1 MLTLCEIIFISPIQN
16 YTRPDYDHI
25 SLTYG
30 IVPGLK
36 PLKPLL
42 VFPSTGLEKNESI
55 PIPKLEQPRQP
66 NAKEQEHAVEIT
78 IGASNDVRIV

>member
-1 MLTLCEIIFISPIQN
+1 MT
-16 YTRPDYDHI
+16 
-25 SLTYG
+25 
-30 IVPGLK
+30 
-36 PLKPLL
+36 LL
-42 VFPSTGLEKNESI
+42 VFSSTGLEKNESI

>member
-1 MLTLCEIIFISPIQN
+1 MT
-16 YTRPDYDHI
+16 
-25 SLTYG
+25 
-30 IVPGLK
+30 
-36 PLKPLL
+36 LL

-78 IGASNDVRIV
+78 IAASNDVRNSLIQFCNSFVSSSVALCKHEYW